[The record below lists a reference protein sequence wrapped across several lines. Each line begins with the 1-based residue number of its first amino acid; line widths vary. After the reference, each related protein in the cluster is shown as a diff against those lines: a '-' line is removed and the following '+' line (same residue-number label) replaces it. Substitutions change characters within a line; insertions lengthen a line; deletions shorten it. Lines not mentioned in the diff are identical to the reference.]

1 MSDLIAP
8 FLFTILS
15 LLFVAAW
22 DSPSWR
28 HLRARRR
35 SRRAIREIRSACPFA
50 RLVVRSP
57 GGRHRA
63 RPVRGLPLS
72 TMDLNRATGRIA
84 VARHHRSRRRSV
96 GLEHMG

>member
-8 FLFTILS
+8 FLMTVFA
-15 LLFVAAW
+15 LLFLGAW
-22 DSPSWR
+22 DSTPWR

-35 SRRAIREIRSACPFA
+35 SRRVVREIRSGCPFA
-50 RLVVRSP
+50 RLVLRRG

-72 TMDLNRATGRIA
+72 TMDLNRSTGRIE
-84 VARHHRSRRRSV
+84 VVREHRRRHAGV
-96 GLEHMG
+96 GLKHMG

>member
-8 FLFTILS
+8 FLFTVLS
-15 LLFVAAW
+15 MLFVSAW

-28 HLRARRR
+28 QLRARRR
-35 SRRAIREIRSACPFA
+35 CRRAVREIRSRCPFA
-50 RLVVRSP
+50 RLALRP

-72 TMDLNRATGRIA
+72 TVDLNRANGRIG
-84 VARHHRSRRRSV
+84 VVGGHRVRRRSV